1 MPSPVNPTE
10 RIALQIDGVSHN
22 DWLDIEVD
30 ADLLTPA
37 AGWAFTVGLSQG
49 RLPPEV
55 RVGARAELRAGD
67 ALIMTGQVDELRHE
81 VARGQHT
88 LSVYGRDAVAVL
100 VDCSAPLFSRPG
112 HESAGGGHPDSAA
125 AGGHPHSP
133 AGHLAAGR
141 PKGQH

>member
-10 RIALQIDGVSHN
+10 RIALQIGGVAHD

-37 AGWAFTVGLSQG
+37 AGWAFTVGLSQA

-88 LSVYGRDAVAVL
+88 LSVYGRDA
-100 VDCSAPLFSRPG
+100 G
-112 HESAGGGHPDSAA
+112 
-125 AGGHPHSP
+125 
-133 AGHLAAGR
+133 
-141 PKGQH
+141 